1 MKQTETSANKKN
13 TVKARL
19 AELWRDKR
27 GYWKRFLIALPV
39 MLCLCFTVLFFGP
52 VEITASSADS
62 LIFGLGDT
70 ALTAG
75 LFALAVLAV
84 SSFLLAA
91 LRGRVFNYTVSVL
104 FASALGAYIQGNFLS
119 GRMGALT
126 GDAIA
131 WQEYTGAMAV
141 NLAVW
146 AIVLLAV
153 FFLLY
158 LNKKIWTNALRL
170 ISCLLVI
177 MQLAGLGS
185 ILVKASQEE
194 NKKTP
199 REVYLSD
206 KELTD
211 FSKKENI
218 LIFLLDRLDYDYIE
232 QVLAESPDFFDRLD
246 GFTGYTNA
254 TAEFAR
260 TRPGASFML
269 SGFEEG
275 AYRMPAEEYF
285 EKQWTAGG
293 RNLLADLNAAGFTV
307 DLYGDTLGMI
317 GSGQGFEQ
325 YVSNLSTVE
334 EKLNYVRLLK
344 NVLNLSFYRYAP
356 QAMRPFF
363 WCYTDDVNRGLY
375 PESGRYEIDEAKYAP
390 RFAQLQLTD
399 QKYFKFYHFNGP
411 HPPYALNEDGTRTA
425 GTETD
430 AVRQT
435 KGCFRILYGI
445 FDQMKAE
452 GIYEDSTILILAD
465 HGSAVSD
472 HEPVTKATT
481 IGLFYKPAGASGEKL
496 AYSGAPVSHKNIPAT
511 VMKAAGADYAAYGTP
526 LDEVAEDAQIVRH
539 FYKSVMVGD
548 HENEV
553 YVYDITGDAKVFE
566 NWKVSHTFKAEYYFY

>member
-1 MKQTETSANKKN
+1 MKQTENSADKKN
-13 TVKARL
+13 TVRVRL

-27 GYWKRFLIALPV
+27 GYWKRFLVALPV

-62 LIFGLGDT
+62 LVFGLADT
-70 ALTAG
+70 ALVTG
-75 LFALAVLAV
+75 IFSFAVVIV

-91 LRGRVFNYTVSVL
+91 LRGRIFNYTASVI
-104 FASALGAYIQGNFLS
+104 FAATLGSYIQGNFLS

-131 WQEYTGAMAV
+131 WQEYTGAMLG

-158 LNKKIWTNALRL
+158 LNKKIWTNALQL
-170 ISCLLVI
+170 ISCLLVV

-185 ILVKASQEE
+185 ILASQQNGE
-194 NKKTP
+194 TP
-199 REVYLSD
+199 EKEVYLSD
-206 KELTD
+206 REITD
-211 FSKKENI
+211 FSKNKNV
-218 LIFLLDRLDYDYIE
+218 LVFLLDRLDYDYIE
-232 QVLAESPDFFDRLD
+232 QVLAQDPGFFDRLD
-246 GFTGYTNA
+246 GFTSYTNA
-254 TAEFAR
+254 IAEFAR

-293 RNLLADLNAAGFTV
+293 RNLLADLTAAGFTV

-317 GSGQGFEQ
+317 GSGRGVEQ
-325 YVSNLSTVE
+325 YVSNLSTAE
-334 EKLNYVRLLK
+334 EKLNAVQLLK

-356 QAMRPFF
+356 QAMKPFF

-375 PESGRYEIDEAKYAP
+375 PESERYEIDEAKYAP
-390 RFAQLQLTD
+390 RFAQLQLKE
-399 QKYFKFYHFNGP
+399 QNYFKFYHFNGP
-411 HPPYALNEDGTRTA
+411 HPPYTLKEDGTRSA
-425 GTETD
+425 GKETD
-430 AVRQT
+430 AVRQL
-435 KGCFRILYGI
+435 KGSFRILYKL
-445 FDQMKAE
+445 FDQLKAE
-452 GIYEDSTILILAD
+452 GIYEDSAILILAD

-472 HEPVTKATT
+472 YEPVTKATT
-481 IGLFYKPAGASGEKL
+481 IGLFYKPVGAAGTPL
-496 AYSGAPVSHKNIPAT
+496 QYSDAPVSHKNIPAT
-511 VMKAAGADYAAYGTP
+511 IMKAAGAEYAASGTP

-539 FYKSVMVGD
+539 FYKSVMVGE
-548 HENEV
+548 HESEV
-553 YVYDITGDAKVFE
+553 YVYDIIGDARVFE
-566 NWKVSHTFKAEYYFY
+566 NWKVSHTFKTEYYFY

>member
-1 MKQTETSANKKN
+1 MKQTENSADKKN
-13 TVKARL
+13 TVRVRL

-27 GYWKRFLIALPV
+27 GYWKRFLVALPV

-62 LIFGLGDT
+62 LVFGLADT
-70 ALTAG
+70 ALVTG
-75 LFALAVLAV
+75 IFSFAVVIV

-91 LRGRVFNYTVSVL
+91 LRGRIFNYTASVI
-104 FASALGAYIQGNFLS
+104 FAATLGSYIQGNFLS

-131 WQEYTGAMAV
+131 WQEYTGAMLG

-146 AIVLLAV
+146 VIVLLAV

-158 LNKKIWTNALRL
+158 LNKKIWTNALQL
-170 ISCLLVI
+170 ISCLLVV

-185 ILVKASQEE
+185 ILASQQNGE
-194 NKKTP
+194 TP
-199 REVYLSD
+199 EKEVYLSD
-206 KELTD
+206 REITD
-211 FSKKENI
+211 FSKNKNV
-218 LIFLLDRLDYDYIE
+218 LVFLLDRLDYDYIE
-232 QVLAESPDFFDRLD
+232 QVLAQDPGFFDRLD
-246 GFTGYTNA
+246 GFTSYTNA
-254 TAEFAR
+254 IAEFAR

-356 QAMRPFF
+356 QVMRPFF

-390 RFAQLQLTD
+390 RFSQLQLTD

-411 HPPYALNEDGTRTA
+411 HPPYTLNEDGTRTA

-526 LDEVAEDAQIVRH
+526 LDEVAEDAQVVRH
-539 FYKSVMVGD
+539 FYKSVMAGD

-553 YVYDITGDAKVFE
+553 YVYDITGDARVFE

>member
-1 MKQTETSANKKN
+1 MKQTENSADKKN
-13 TVKARL
+13 TVRVRL

-27 GYWKRFLIALPV
+27 GYWKRFLVALPV

-62 LIFGLGDT
+62 LVFGLADT
-70 ALTAG
+70 ALVTG
-75 LFALAVLAV
+75 IFSFAVVIV

-91 LRGRVFNYTVSVL
+91 LRGRIFNYTASVI
-104 FASALGAYIQGNFLS
+104 FAATLGSYIQGNFLS

-131 WQEYTGAMAV
+131 WQEYTGAMLG

-158 LNKKIWTNALRL
+158 LNKKIWTNALQL
-170 ISCLLVI
+170 ISCLLVV

-185 ILVKASQEE
+185 ILASQQNGE
-194 NKKTP
+194 TP
-199 REVYLSD
+199 EKEVYLS
-206 KELTD
+206 EREITD
-211 FSKKENI
+211 FSKNKNV
-218 LIFLLDRLDYDYIE
+218 LVFLLDRLDYDYIE
-232 QVLAESPDFFDRLD
+232 QVLAQDSGFFDRLD
-246 GFTGYTNA
+246 GFTSYTNA
-254 TAEFAR
+254 IAEFAR

-293 RNLLADLNAAGFTV
+293 RNLLADLTAAGFTV

-317 GSGQGFEQ
+317 GSGRGVEQ
-325 YVSNLSTVE
+325 YVSNLSTAE
-334 EKLNYVRLLK
+334 EKLNYVQLLK

-356 QAMRPFF
+356 QAMKPFF

-390 RFAQLQLTD
+390 RFAQLQLKE
-399 QKYFKFYHFNGP
+399 QNYFKFYHFNGP
-411 HPPYALNEDGTRTA
+411 HPPYTLKEDGTRSA
-425 GTETD
+425 GKETD
-430 AVRQT
+430 AVRQL
-435 KGCFRILYGI
+435 KGSFRILYKL
-445 FDQMKAE
+445 FDQLKAE
-452 GIYEDSTILILAD
+452 GIYEDSAILILAD

-472 HEPVTKATT
+472 YEPVTKATT
-481 IGLFYKPAGASGEKL
+481 IGLFYKPAGAAGTPL
-496 AYSGAPVSHKNIPAT
+496 QYSDAPVSHKNIPAT
-511 VMKAAGADYAAYGTP
+511 IMKAAGADYAAYGTP
-526 LDEVAEDAQIVRH
+526 LDEVVNHVDVVRH
-539 FYKSVMVGD
+539 LYKSVMVGE
-548 HENEV
+548 HESEV
-553 YVYDITGDAKVFE
+553 YVYDIIGDAKVFE

>member
-1 MKQTETSANKKN
+1 MKQENSADKKN
-13 TVKARL
+13 TVRTRL

-27 GYWKRFLIALPV
+27 GYWKRFFIALPV
-39 MLCLCFTVLFFGP
+39 LLCLCFTVLFFGP
-52 VEITASSADS
+52 VEITASGADS

-70 ALTAG
+70 ALAAG

-84 SSFLLAA
+84 SSFGLAA
-91 LRGRVFNYTVSVL
+91 LRGRVFNYAASVI
-104 FASALGAYIQGNFLS
+104 FAASLGAYIQGNFLS
-119 GRMGALT
+119 GKMGALT

-131 WQEYTGAMAV
+131 WQEYTGAMAA
-141 NLAVW
+141 NLAFW
-146 AIVLLAV
+146 AILLLAV

-170 ISCLLVI
+170 ISCLLVV

-185 ILVKASQEE
+185 ILVKASQKESE
-194 NKKTP
+194 IAA

-211 FSKKENI
+211 FSKNKNV
-218 LIFLLDRLDYDYIE
+218 LVFLLDRLDYDYIE
-232 QVLAESPDFFDRLD
+232 QVLAQDPDFFDRLD
-246 GFTGYTNA
+246 GFTSYTNA

-260 TRPGASFML
+260 TRPGASFLL
-269 SGFEEG
+269 SGYEEG

-293 RNLLADLNAAGFTV
+293 RNLLADLNAAGYTV
-307 DLYGDTLGMI
+307 NLYGDTLGMI
-317 GSGQGFEQ
+317 GSGQGFEA
-325 YVSNLSTVE
+325 YVSNLSTAE
-334 EKLNYVRLLK
+334 EKLNYARLLK

-390 RFAQLQLTD
+390 RFQQLQL
-399 QKYFKFYHFNGP
+399 KERNYFKFYHFNGP
-411 HPPYALNEDGTRTA
+411 HPPYTLNEDGSRTA

-435 KGCFRILYGI
+435 RGCFRILYGI
-445 FDQMKAE
+445 FDQMKAQ
-452 GIYEDSTILILAD
+452 GIYKDSAILILAD

-481 IGLFYKPAGASGEKL
+481 IGLFYKPAGAQGQKL
-496 AYSGAPVSHKNIPAT
+496 AHSNAPVSHKNIPAT
-511 VMKAAGADYAAYGTP
+511 VMKAAGSEYAAYGTP
-526 LDEVAEDAQIVRH
+526 LDEVAEDAQLVRH

-548 HENEV
+548 HESEV
-553 YVYDITGDAKVFE
+553 YVYDITGDANVFE
-566 NWKVSHTFKAEYYFY
+566 NWRVSHTFKAEYYFY